1 MEAEATYTA
10 ARPIVTVLAWRAS
23 AERPG
28 ILARAEGRTEQ
39 ADDEDM
45 EYLNYLS
52 HVPKSVPPG
61 KILVHNDVRPTK
73 QLEVRGFRAW
83 FVEPSPQYEVCPCEW
98 APGLDVHYRVRDG
111 S

>member
-1 MEAEATYTA
+1 MPAT
-10 ARPIVTVLAWRAS
+10 ICWRA
-23 AERPG
+23 APHHPG
-28 ILARAEGRTEQ
+28 LAGVGRKARFLARAEGRTEQ

-45 EYLNYLS
+45 EYLNYLA

-61 KILVHNDVRPTK
+61 KIVVHNNVRPTK
-73 QLEVRGFRAW
+73 QLGMRGFRAW
-83 FVEPSPQYEVCPCEW
+83 LAEPSPRYEVCPCEW